1 MLDSVKIARRQSE
14 IRQQLAALVGK
25 EKPSDDEVRQ
35 VEALDAEYRTNEVR
49 YRASLITEDTE
60 RREAGAD
67 LETRSDREFAEL
79 LSRFELRQVVMT
91 LNDGRALDGATTEVV
106 QELRTAGGFRG
117 VPVPWGALEMRNTVA
132 AGTPD
137 PISTQPIIDRLFPAS
152 VAGRMGAQMVAIDSG
167 AMEWPVVTSSV
178 TAGWGATEAGNVAG
192 PTAFVTTD
200 KPMKP
205 DHNLGVQM
213 RISRKAMMQSGT
225 ALEDAIR
232 RDMQGAIGSKLDEAV
247 FRGTG
252 ADGQPL
258 GVITGAAT

>member
-106 QELRTAGGFRG
+106 QELHTAGGFRG

-225 ALEDAIR
+225 ALKDAIR